1 MPIYMKNLNYQIR
14 GFSERDQMVVGY
26 HVYLIQLYI
35 IKVVWCFCKV
45 FQFFFRGGGGDS
57 CHIYYLKNNIKI
69 YTERN
74 STNIS
79 SLSLVY

>member
-14 GFSERDQMVVGY
+14 GFSGRDQMVVGY

-45 FQFFFRGGGGDS
+45 FQFFLGGEIAVIFQGFQS
-57 CHIYYLKNNIKI
+57 FL
-69 YTERN
+69 
-74 STNIS
+74 
-79 SLSLVY
+79 